1 MRQLVPCPGCA
12 RHVRAS
18 EPACPFCGDSSPR
31 SAPASRTVA
40 RSRTLIFGAA
50 LASTAVAGC
59 LTHTRNDPENDAAVV
74 ASTPDA
80 GGDAYGTPPAD
91 EEDAGASH
99 SEYGGPPPPEDAFEE
114 DAGTS
119 NADYG
124 GPPPPEDDAGGF
136 APLYG
141 GAP

>member
-18 EPACPFCGDSSPR
+18 EPACPFCGDASPR
-31 SAPASRTVA
+31 SAPASRAVA

-59 LTHTRNDPENDAAVV
+59 LTHTRSDPENDAGVDAATV
-74 ASTPDA
+74 APTPDSGA
-80 GGDAYGTPPAD
+80 DAANIFPPYGT
-91 EEDAGASH
+91 
-99 SEYGGPPPPEDAFEE
+99 PPEDAFEE

-124 GPPPPEDDAGGF
+124 GPPPPEDDAGGV

-141 GAP
+141 GSP

>member
-18 EPACPFCGDSSPR
+18 EPTCPFCGDASPR
-31 SAPASRTVA
+31 SAPASRAVA

-59 LTHTRNDPENDAAVV
+59 LTHSRTDPENDAGGAAADAAVV
-74 ASTPDA
+74 TPTPDA
-80 GGDAYGTPPAD
+80 GADAANIFPPYGT
-91 EEDAGASH
+91 
-99 SEYGGPPPPEDAFEE
+99 PPEDAFEE

-124 GPPPPEDDAGGF
+124 GPPPPEDDAGIDAGGF

-141 GAP
+141 GSP